1 MHENKLIKSHEYAPI
16 SPFVSKEMGKEW
28 GLGTVCRKQEE
39 RLWCVGKC
47 VWPTTCQPN
56 SKTTNKRKEIE
67 LGAIL
72 SFHTYVVIFLG
83 RAVTTY
89 PP

>member
-1 MHENKLIKSHEYAPI
+1 MCLDSTICEGLMGVWVCPY
-16 SPFVSKEMGKEW
+16 VSKEMEGN
-28 GLGTVCRKQEE
+28 GDSGQCAGNRRKG
-39 RLWCVGKC
+39 CG

-83 RAVTTY
+83 RAVT
-89 PP
+89 